1 MNPTFAPKAP
11 LAESTRDRI
20 FETFKEELVNAK
32 GGGQNVAL
40 RQTAQLHNVSMDRAK
55 AVIRLKVHE
64 EDLKG
69 KVSQRNDKT
78 PQHLTHIRM
87 TGCTDANGI
96 PEGHGVHSRLQSLR
110 HETKQ

>member
-69 KVSQRNDKT
+69 KVSLSIDRTLQRLNM
-78 PQHLTHIRM
+78 R
-87 TGCTDANGI
+87 
-96 PEGHGVHSRLQSLR
+96 RLDRVYRCKRNFRRAWNPL
-110 HETKQ
+110 